1 LEETFKKFINQI
13 NKKFIL
19 NEFDFFYEGV
29 KIDDYSKMLKD
40 IIKKTKNISVEKKLR
55 IVKCPL
61 CDCNESIIDLS
72 NYEIAFYGCK
82 YSHNNHIYLLNEY
95 NDSQKVDFSKI
106 ICSKNGCQETMSYDN
121 FDNCLTCTN
130 LTDST
135 QNFCSK
141 HSSKKE
147 HNETHKTV
155 RYEDKN
161 YYCADHFHK
170 FNNYCF
176 TCNKNLCDFCL
187 NDHQGKN
194 HLIKSYDYLASKLPD
209 IKNDLIKIKHKIN
222 DLEYIIESI
231 KKSLDGALG
240 MYNNYY
246 QIANDINEK
255 YELYNT
261 DVKNYRILRNLLN
274 LNKSNK
280 EILKFLED
288 EIIKEKD
295 LNKKIE
301 KLINIYKED
310 RKKYNNSRANVDIS
324 LKCGEEEYNEWEK
337 ENVINGTNTN
347 STPSNKPKA
356 NGKDKKN
363 QSSKHP

>member
-1 LEETFKKFINQI
+1 
-13 NKKFIL
+13 
-19 NEFDFFYEGV
+19 
-29 KIDDYSKMLKD
+29 
-40 IIKKTKNISVEKKLR
+40 
-55 IVKCPL
+55 
-61 CDCNESIIDLS
+61 
-72 NYEIAFYGCK
+72 
-82 YSHNNHIYLLNEY
+82 
-95 NDSQKVDFSKI
+95 
-106 ICSKNGCQETMSYDN
+106 
-121 FDNCLTCTN
+121 
-130 LTDST
+130 
-135 QNFCSK
+135 
-141 HSSKKE
+141 
-147 HNETHKTV
+147 
-155 RYEDKN
+155 
-161 YYCADHFHK
+161 
-170 FNNYCF
+170 
-176 TCNKNLCDFCL
+176 
-187 NDHQGKN
+187 
-194 HLIKSYDYLASKLPD
+194 LASKLPD